1 MDNHIERFLETIFSS
16 KSLFLTIRM
25 NIESLLELLIVPH
38 DPYLYMPPRHH
49 PPVTGKTLTKIM
61 HGNCVVK
68 LPTRLTPLFE
78 MKKLQ
83 RIVRIE

>member
-1 MDNHIERFLETIFSS
+1 
-16 KSLFLTIRM
+16 M
-25 NIESLLELLIVPH
+25 NIESLLKLLVVPH

-68 LPTRLTPLFE
+68 LPARLTPPVRNE
-78 MKKLQ
+78 EIAENSQ
-83 RIVRIE
+83 NRIVPTNFQV